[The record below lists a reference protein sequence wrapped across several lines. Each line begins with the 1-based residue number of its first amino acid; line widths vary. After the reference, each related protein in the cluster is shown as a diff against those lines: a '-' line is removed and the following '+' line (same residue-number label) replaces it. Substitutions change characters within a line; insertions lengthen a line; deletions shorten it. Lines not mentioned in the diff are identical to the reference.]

1 MSCSVTE
8 ENYPHKPISNSVQK
22 YIQVNSTL
30 RRSLE
35 ENKGKWKNKQK
46 QPTKKNK
53 RQKKPHPNQANWE
66 KEKYIV
72 MPKHNKGI
80 ASLAAIK

>member
-1 MSCSVTE
+1 MSCSVIE

-30 RRSLE
+30 HRSLA
-35 ENKGKWKNKQK
+35 ENRVS
-46 QPTKKNK
+46 TFKKK
-53 RQKKPHPNQANWE
+53 TTTNQE

-72 MPKHNKGI
+72 MPKHNKDI
-80 ASLAAIK
+80 ASLTAIKC

>member
-1 MSCSVTE
+1 MSCSVIE

-30 RRSLE
+30 HRSLA
-35 ENKGKWKNKQK
+35 ENRVSTLK
-46 QPTKKNK
+46 TKT
-53 RQKKPHPNQANWE
+53 KPKTNQE

-72 MPKHNKGI
+72 MLKHNKDI
-80 ASLAAIK
+80 ASLTAIKC

>member
-1 MSCSVTE
+1 MSCSVIE

-30 RRSLE
+30 HRSLA
-35 ENKGKWKNKQK
+35 ENRVS
-46 QPTKKNK
+46 TFKK
-53 RQKKPHPNQANWE
+53 KKTTNQE

-72 MPKHNKGI
+72 MPKHNKDI
-80 ASLAAIK
+80 ASLTAIKC